1 MISLL
6 IPTLGTRE
14 KELKRLITSLEAQT
28 YKDFEVVI
36 VSQGNHEMVNECFKN
51 VSFKYKHIKSD
62 TKGASVA
69 RNIGLKEVKGNII
82 SLSDDDCWYEH
93 DALEFVNN
101 FFNEHKSD
109 ILCCQYYDPH
119 TKRYPKKYP
128 TQPIYNF
135 SKVQILKKAAI
146 EIFIN
151 IDRVKDYTIG
161 FDERFGVGTK
171 YNSAEENIYLMDL
184 KRLGYKLDYYPKVL
198 AYHNVRDKDY
208 LDEKSFVAKGPVF
221 KRLFGKYLGLIM
233 YTAFSI
239 KKFNQIDNCIKL
251 YFKGV
256 NEYFKCKL

>member
-36 VSQGNHEMVNECFKN
+36 VSRGNHEMVNECFKN

-101 FFNEHKSD
+101 FFNEHESD

-146 EIFIN
+146 EIF
-151 IDRVKDYTIG
+151 
-161 FDERFGVGTK
+161 
-171 YNSAEENIYLMDL
+171 
-184 KRLGYKLDYYPKVL
+184 
-198 AYHNVRDKDY
+198 
-208 LDEKSFVAKGPVF
+208 
-221 KRLFGKYLGLIM
+221 
-233 YTAFSI
+233 AFS
-239 KKFNQIDNCIKL
+239 
-251 YFKGV
+251 
-256 NEYFKCKL
+256 